1 VTPARGRRSVLAV
14 APHQNMCTHDYHD
27 HDHGEETGPHA
38 YLTSIGVDIGSS
50 TSHLVLPPR
59 ENSYRRPPRCAF
71 SEQNIGSVVGNALSK
86 NWLMPCIDEF
96 TVSEVEFVDLGEI
109 VPGQGFMPVVVK
121 SLPFGA

>member
-1 VTPARGRRSVLAV
+1 MS
-14 APHQNMCTHDYHD
+14 
-27 HDHGEETGPHA
+27 E
-38 YLTSIGVDIGSS
+38 SISD
-50 TSHLVLPPR
+50 PR
-59 ENSYRRPPRCAF
+59 PRTWYYPLGKIASDDLSDALF
-71 SEQNIGSVVGNALSK
+71 FEQYIGSVVGNALSK